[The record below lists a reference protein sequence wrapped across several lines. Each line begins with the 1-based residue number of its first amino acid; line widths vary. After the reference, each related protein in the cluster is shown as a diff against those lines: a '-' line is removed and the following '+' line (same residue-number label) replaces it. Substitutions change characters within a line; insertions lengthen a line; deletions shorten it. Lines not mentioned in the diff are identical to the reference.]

1 LYPSIF
7 SSHGVNS
14 MQVKNKV
21 ILVTGGG
28 NGIGAALCRRFK
40 HEGARG
46 IAVVDIDAEA
56 ARLVAEEIGETALVA
71 DVSVEADVV
80 RVVRE
85 TEQQHGP
92 IDLLCSN
99 AGVAFMDEP
108 GWKATSCP
116 NEKWQK
122 AWDINVMAHVY
133 AARAVLPG
141 MIARK
146 EGYLLNTVSAA
157 GLLNQI
163 GSASYSTTK
172 HAAIG
177 FAESLAITHGDDGIK
192 VSVICPQ
199 AVATQMIGDVED
211 GGPQGVDGILTPEE
225 VAASVIAGLA
235 EETFLI
241 LPHARVRLY
250 MERKN
255 SDYDRWLGGMR
266 RFRRSVLGMGL

>member
-1 LYPSIF
+1 
-7 SSHGVNS
+7 
-14 MQVKNKV
+14 
-21 ILVTGGG
+21 VTGGG
-28 NGIGAALCRRFK
+28 NGIGAALCRRFE

-46 IAVVDIDAEA
+46 IAVVDIDAEGA
-56 ARLVAEEIGETALVA
+56 GRVAEEIDGTALVA
-71 DVSVEADVV
+71 DVSVETDLI
-80 RVVRE
+80 RVVQE
-85 TEQQHGP
+85 TEKQHGP
-92 IDLLCSN
+92 IDLFCSN

-122 AWDINVMAHVY
+122 AWEINVMAHVY

-141 MIARK
+141 MIARGQ
-146 EGYLLNTVSAA
+146 GYLLNTVSAA

-177 FAESLAITHGDDGIK
+177 FAEALAITHGDDGIK

-199 AVATQMIGDVED
+199 AVATQMIGDVEG
-211 GGPQGVDGILTPEE
+211 GGPASVDGILTPEE
-225 VAASVIAGLA
+225 VAASVIKGLA

-241 LPHARVRLY
+241 LPHERVRLY

-266 RFRRSVLGMGL
+266 RFRRSFVENGL

>member
-1 LYPSIF
+1 
-7 SSHGVNS
+7 
-14 MQVKNKV
+14 MQVRDKV

-40 HEGARG
+40 YEGARG
-46 IAVVDIDAEA
+46 IAVVDIDAEGA
-56 ARLVAEEIGETALVA
+56 GRVAEEIGGTALVA
-71 DVSVEADVV
+71 DVSVEGDVV
-80 RVVRE
+80 RAVQE
-85 TEQQHGP
+85 TEKQHGP
-92 IDLLCSN
+92 IDLFCSN
-99 AGVAFMDEP
+99 AGVSFMDKP

-122 AWDINVMAHVY
+122 AWEINVMAHVY

-141 MIARK
+141 MIDRGA
-146 EGYLLNTVSAA
+146 GYLLNTVSAA

-177 FAESLAITHGDDGIK
+177 FAEALAITHGDDGIK

-199 AVATQMIGDVED
+199 AVATQMIGDVEG

-225 VAASVIAGLA
+225 VAAGVIKGLA

-241 LPHARVRLY
+241 LPHERVRLY

-266 RFRRSVLGMGL
+266 RFRRSVMEKGV